1 MLSFWIL
8 AAILSVITVLAV
20 AWPLLRRA
28 EAVGEGATHRAA
40 ADVAVYRERIA
51 EIETEVARGLISAE
65 EAEAARIEIARR
77 LLASSST
84 EAQVDK
90 SAAKVGSAERTSSER
105 AFMIVACAIPAV
117 ALGFYT
123 YLGSPALPGRPVAER
138 LAQAPGPGAD
148 VEELIARVEARL
160 RADPRDGQGWDVLA
174 PVYLRLERY
183 QEAADAFQRAIDTLG
198 ETTRRLSGLAES
210 NVLAND
216 GIVTET
222 ARKAYQRIL
231 ELEPG
236 RPEARFGLA
245 LAKEQEGDL
254 DEAEAAY
261 RQLAQDTPPQA
272 PWRAFLLERLEAIEE
287 RRGGGAAKPE
297 ETAADA
303 VAGLPEAQ
311 QRQVIRQMVDGLAER
326 LKTNGRDIEGWQKLL
341 RSWTVLGDLAKAEA
355 ALADARKALAGD
367 EKALSQLNAFAKGL
381 GLKS

>member
-20 AWPLLRRA
+20 ARPLLRRG
-28 EAVGEGATHRAA
+28 EAVAEQSTPRAA

-51 EIETEVARGLISAE
+51 EIEAELVRGLISAQ

-77 LLASSST
+77 LLASSSA
-84 EAQVDK
+84 EAQPDK
-90 SAAKVGSAERTSSER
+90 SVATASSSDRTSSER
-105 AFMIVACAIPAV
+105 AFMIVACAIPAI

-138 LAQAPGPGAD
+138 LAKAPGPGAD

-222 ARKAYQRIL
+222 ARKAYKRIL
-231 ELEPG
+231 EFEPG
-236 RPEARFGLA
+236 RPDAQFGLA

-261 RQLAQDTPPQA
+261 RQLAQETPPQA

-287 RRGGGAAKPE
+287 RRGGSPKPDEPAAE
-297 ETAADA
+297 AI
-303 VAGLPEAQ
+303 AGLPEAQ
-311 QRQVIRQMVDGLAER
+311 RRQVIQQMVEGLAER
-326 LKTNGRDIEGWQKLL
+326 LKVNGRDLDGWQKLV
-341 RSWTVLGDLAKAEA
+341 RSWTVLGDKDKAEA
-355 ALADARKALAGD
+355 ALLDARKALSGD
-367 EKALSQLNAFAKGL
+367 DKALSELDALAKGL